1 MILKAVLLLIAV
13 VDWEDV
19 AGFGPKEN
27 VGVVVGAVLA
37 LVSAGFAKKFGIDDP
52 GGFWVAAFAILAGC
66 DVDGWPN
73 GDRAGGA
80 ADGVGA
86 GLGCLGCCGGG
97 KGKAEVFCCSE
108 LDGSL
113 VGGMTVI
120 VGV

>member
-1 MILKAVLLLIAV
+1 MILKAVLLLVAV
-13 VDWEDV
+13 ADWEDV
-19 AGFGPKEN
+19 AGFGPTET

-52 GGFWVAAFAILAGC
+52 GAFWVAVFAILAGC

-80 ADGVGA
+80 ADGVGT
-86 GLGCLGCCGGG
+86 GLGCLGGCGGG
-97 KGKAEVFCCSE
+97 KGKAEGFCCSE